1 MEHTNFIK
9 NQEMDY
15 SSFTKNPMTSQ
26 ISSNKFRLQSR
37 CDFQTT
43 YQTEQFYEKTFKKI
57 KLQCQVTV
65 KTHESEYKQQNKSQK
80 KY

>member
-1 MEHTNFIK
+1 MEHTNYIK
-9 NQEMDY
+9 NQEMHY
-15 SSFTKNPMTSQ
+15 ISFTKNPMTSQ

-65 KTHESEYKQQNKSQK
+65 KTHKSEYKQQNKSQK